1 MELPTN
7 KYRPFYFDGINYIFE
22 LEPNG
27 NSRMICE
34 VRGEGDGRFE
44 ENAKLIVEAL
54 NNQLERH
61 VRHIKEM
68 VERSST

>member
-1 MELPTN
+1 MELPKN
-7 KYRPFYFDGINYIFE
+7 IYRPFYFDGINYIFE
-22 LEPNG
+22 LETNG

-54 NNQLERH
+54 NDQMEGHMMRLKA
-61 VRHIKEM
+61 VQ
-68 VERSST
+68 V